1 MQTIRISKNKENIYS
16 KENKITVAC
25 CFRCLWLEFI
35 KDKSNKKYSTISYV
49 SFLRRLPKNIVLPS
63 KKTDLFELCLAAK
76 RVSFKEENTEEE
88 IF

>member
-1 MQTIRISKNKENIYS
+1 MQTIRISKNKENLYS
-16 KENKITVAC
+16 KENKIVVAC

-35 KDKSNKKYSTISYV
+35 KNKPNGKYSTISYV
-49 SFLRRLPKNIVLPS
+49 SFLRKLPKNIVLQS
-63 KKTDLFELCLAAK
+63 KKTGLCELCLSAK